1 MRRVTLTPEDFPD
14 RVTLRMFEGGAVYI
28 AERGG
33 KFYLIQDES
42 TMLGFL
48 DDEDLADL
56 KGDLV
61 KVLEFDTEAARA
73 SYIRQRGWDSPAGSH
88 GD

>member
-14 RVTLRMFEGGAVYI
+14 RVALRLFEGGAVYT

-33 KFYLIQDES
+33 KFYLIQDERS
-42 TMLGFL
+42 MMGIL

-56 KGDLV
+56 KDHLV
-61 KVLEFDTEAARA
+61 KVLEFDTEAVRA
-73 SYIRQRGWDSPAGSH
+73 SYIRQRGWDAPAGRH